1 LQAAARAALEEEV
14 KRRTAELSDANARLV
29 VESEER
35 IEADRRYR
43 ESREELAQANRLASL
58 GQITA
63 GVAHE
68 INQPVAAI
76 RTFAENG
83 TTLIDRDAPDK
94 ARENLVRIVDLTA
107 RIGSITGELRA
118 FARCR
123 VGPGGT
129 AVLGS
134 VLDGVLLLLGERA
147 RGVVRVEIEDL
158 LLATPLIG
166 DRTRL
171 EQVVINL
178 VQNAIE
184 AVAERP
190 DRRVTMTAASVDG
203 AVELTVAD
211 NGAGL
216 DPAIAASLFTPFAS
230 AKPEGLGLGL
240 AIARDI
246 AREFGGDIMHRP
258 GTAGATFVA
267 RLKAA

>member
-1 LQAAARAALEEEV
+1 
-14 KRRTAELSDANARLV
+14 
-29 VESEER
+29 
-35 IEADRRYR
+35 
-43 ESREELAQANRLASL
+43 
-58 GQITA
+58 
-63 GVAHE
+63 
-68 INQPVAAI
+68 
-76 RTFAENG
+76 
-83 TTLIDRDAPDK
+83 
-94 ARENLVRIVDLTA
+94 
-107 RIGSITGELRA
+107 
-118 FARCR
+118 
-123 VGPGGT
+123 
-129 AVLGS
+129 VLGS

-211 NGAGL
+211 NGPGL